1 MRRFCIFYPPLG
13 RKSGGTEVLLQVAGT
28 SQILGVETVLGFWD
42 DPDAGLKEELRIREL
57 SWCPCSGLGLGPEDV
72 WLVPDGWVNALTLGF
87 NAKARTVLYCQ
98 NWAYLF
104 DGLPEDVRWHDLPVE
119 FVAVSHPVALFME
132 EVLGKCPPI
141 IRPRIDKSLFFPP
154 DHTLHTATIRMAY
167 MPRKN
172 SRLVKQVQRIIRER
186 RPDLFQRMEWVSI
199 QGRERSQVGEIMRTC
214 HMFLATGFPEGCP
227 LPPLEAMASGCLV
240 AGYTG
245 FGGWDYMR
253 QARENTYSPPSFE
266 LRQVPW
272 SGNGFFY
279 PDGDVLGL
287 AREVESAVA
296 RLLDGDEGLV
306 SVMEAGV
313 MTAGSYGKEQQE
325 EDVRQWLKDMELC

>member
-1 MRRFCIFYPPLG
+1 MRRLCIFYPPLG
-13 RKSGGTEVLLQVAGT
+13 RKSGGTEVLLQVAETG
-28 SQILGVETVLGFWD
+28 QALGASTVLGLWEA
-42 DPDAGLKEELRIREL
+42 PDTGLEEELRTRGL

-72 WLVPDGWVNALTLGF
+72 WLVPDGWVNALSLGF
-87 NAKARTVLYCQ
+87 HAKARNVMYCQ

-132 EVLGKCPPI
+132 EVLGERPPI
-141 IRPRIDKSLFFPP
+141 IRPRIDESLFFPP
-154 DHTLHTATIRMAY
+154 AHTLRTATIRMAY

-172 SRLVKQVQRIIRER
+172 SRLVKQIQRIIRER
-186 RPDLFQRMEWVSI
+186 LPDVFQCMEWVSI
-199 QGRERSQVGEIMRTC
+199 QGKERAQVGEIMRTC
-214 HMFLATGFPEGCP
+214 QVFLATGFPEGCP

-253 QARENTYSPPSFE
+253 QARENAYSPSCK

-272 SGNGFFY
+272 KGNGFFY
-279 PDGDVLGL
+279 PDGEVLGL
-287 AREVESAVA
+287 AREVETLVTG
-296 RLLDGDEGLV
+296 LLDEDFGLAAV
-306 SVMEAGV
+306 IQAGA
-313 MTAGSYGKEQQE
+313 MTAGNYGKEQQE
-325 EDVRQWLKDMELC
+325 KDVGQWLKDMGLC